1 MDMIEQVRRFNRTVT
16 RRIGA
21 LDGHFL
27 GRNRSLGASRVLF
40 EIGTEGIQ
48 IRELRAQLGLDSGY
62 MSRLLRSLEAEGLI
76 RTDQAPGDARVRHA
90 VLTAA
95 GRKEVALLNR
105 LSDQAAAAMLEP
117 LSPKQRMALTSA
129 MEAVERLLLASAVRV
144 EVENPASP
152 AAQRCLAHYFDELA
166 ARFDAGFDPARSIS
180 ASTAELTPPHG
191 FLVVAWLNGEAIG
204 CGALKCQPTHGEVK
218 RMWVA
223 ASCRGLGVGRRIL
236 HRLEELARKRRLRL
250 LRLETNKALTEA
262 HALYRSSGYREV
274 PAFNNEPYAHHWFE
288 KKL

>member
-21 LDGHFL
+21 LDGQFL

-40 EIGTEGIQ
+40 EIGTEGVQ
-48 IRELRAQLGLDSGY
+48 VRELRSRLGLDSGY
-62 MSRLLRSLEAEGLI
+62 MSRLLRSLEREGLI
-76 RTDQAPGDARVRHA
+76 RTDPAPADARVRYA
-90 VLTAA
+90 FLTAA

-105 LSDQAAAAMLEP
+105 LSDKAAAAMLEP
-117 LSPKQRMALTSA
+117 LSTQQRMALTSA

-180 ASTAELTPPHG
+180 ASIAELTPPHG

-204 CGALKCQPTHGEVK
+204 CGALKCHPTHGEVK

-223 ASCRGLGVGRRIL
+223 ASCRGLGVGKRIL
-236 HRLEELARKRRLRL
+236 QRLEELAGERRLHL

-262 HALYRSSGYREV
+262 HALYRSSGYSEV
-274 PAFNNEPYAHHWFE
+274 AAFNDEPYAHHWFE
-288 KKL
+288 KRL